1 MRPATRRFATLHF
14 VGLLA
19 CGICVSSTDTNALGT
34 VATIDI
40 QKTPIAMLEKIK
52 HDRHVSWWAE
62 FGDTL
67 VVGGTGKSLALTGI
81 PLTSKYE
88 PLTARDLS
96 IVIAGHQNTLPDSVQ
111 ILARGGRTSLIIKN
125 PAVFTDDH
133 ILIQDFKPNT
143 VYAQSGEHN
152 AHSIILTMNQALNA
166 QSAMDDVD
174 AVRWFSDVG
183 TLSNWNRHV
192 SSVDIVSAR
201 DWIQEQFLKLAPTS
215 TSLQKFNV
223 RGRDAWNVIATFD
236 AGPTSDVYVIGGHY
250 DSISE
255 QISQSAPGAEDNA
268 SGAAGVIELA
278 RVFSS
283 RQNKATLIFVA
294 FSGEEEGLVG
304 SKAYVINLPQDI
316 KSRIKSVLTMDM
328 IGYSKDDSED
338 VLLETAS
345 KFKPLSDQYAAAARL
360 VPGLRY
366 FTTFNPFG
374 SDHMPFIDADI
385 PAILTIDN
393 DWGDYPTYHRTGDT
407 IDKVSRDMGLA
418 ILKMNAATLAV
429 LTGS

>member
-1 MRPATRRFATLHF
+1 MSA
-14 VGLLA
+14 
-19 CGICVSSTDTNALGT
+19 

-40 QKTPIAMLEKIK
+40 EQTSLEALDKIK
-52 HDRHVSWWAE
+52 HDRHISWWAE

-67 VVGGTGKSLALTGI
+67 VVGGTSNSLAVAGI
-81 PLTSKYE
+81 PFTAYYH
-88 PLTARDLS
+88 PLTKNDLS
-96 IVIAGHQNTLPDSVQ
+96 IVIAGHKNFLPDSVQ
-111 ILARGGRTSLIIKN
+111 VLARGGRTSLIIKD
-125 PAVFTDDH
+125 PAVFTDEH
-133 ILIQDFKPNT
+133 ILVQDFEPNT

-152 AHSIILTMNQALNA
+152 ANPLILTMNQAIHA

-192 SSVDIVSAR
+192 TSVDIVSAR
-201 DWIQEQFLKLAPTS
+201 DWIQEQFQNLHPTS

-223 RGRDAWNVIATFD
+223 RGRDGWNVIATFD
-236 AGPTSDVYVIGGHY
+236 AGPTSDVYIIGGHY
-250 DSISE
+250 DSLSE
-255 QISQSAPGAEDNA
+255 RVAESAPGAEDNA
-268 SGAAGVIELA
+268 TGAAGVIELA
-278 RVFSS
+278 RVFAA
-283 RQNKATLIFVA
+283 RHNNATLIFVT

-304 SKAYVINLPQDI
+304 SKAYVRDLPPGI

-345 KFKPLSDQYAAAARL
+345 KFRPLSDQYAAAARL

-366 FTTFNPFG
+366 FTTFNPYG

-418 ILKMNAATLAV
+418 ILRMNAATLAI
-429 LTGS
+429 LTSS